1 MSQGLSWLIAAFIVW
16 ALTLVVALLSPPGRL
31 WWRQVCPVRVQI
43 LQSRRALKRARRA
56 RAAIV
61 KEAERLPER
70 LKRQWFKH
78 KEQAPVD
85 ALLEVSGV
93 GDATLDLLRKRGI
106 KRLDQ
111 VKTQKQLTHIK
122 GLGPH
127 KAKLLIRGRRQAELA
142 WEERLQRQYRDEIYP
157 KEHKAQVLDAQDQA
171 ATANTQLEV
180 IAQLEGIKL
189 PVGLWR
195 TRLLPSIFA
204 PVDVTAFAPYL
215 SSLDEALEALSL
227 SRAAKPSKKP
237 VKAAPNE
244 LDARIKRLEQ
254 RLGSR
259 DALWIHTLRE
269 AYEPFEFED
278 FVAGLWRAMGY
289 QVHVTPRSGDHG
301 ADVIV
306 SKGAARIAIE
316 CKRYAA
322 STSVGNDVVLRVV
335 AHKSDLDNPATHAMV
350 VTTGRYTPKA
360 VEAALKFGV
369 ELVGPDELVTLMRKA
384 NFTPDLSKL

>member
-1 MSQGLSWLIAAFIVW
+1 MSQGLSWLIAALIVW
-16 ALTLVVALLSPPGRL
+16 ALTLVVAFLSPPGRL
-31 WWRQVCPVRVQI
+31 WWRQVRPVRGKI
-43 LQSRRALKRARRA
+43 LQSRRALKRAHRA

-157 KEHKAQVLDAQDQA
+157 KEHKAQVLEAQNQA
-171 ATANTQLEV
+171 AIANTQLKV
-180 IAQLEGIKL
+180 IAQLDAFKL

-204 PVDVTAFAPYL
+204 PVDVTTFAPYL
-215 SSLDEALEALSL
+215 SSLDEALDALSL
-227 SRAAKPSKKP
+227 SRTSKPAKPAKSSSH
-237 VKAAPNE
+237 E
-244 LDARIKRLEQ
+244 LDARINRLEQ

>member
-1 MSQGLSWLIAAFIVW
+1 MSQGLSWLLAALIVW
-16 ALTLVVALLSPPGRL
+16 ALTLLIALASPPGRR
-31 WWRQVCPVRVQI
+31 WWRQVRPVRAQLI
-43 LQSRRALKRARRA
+43 QGRRALKRARASREA
-56 RAAIV
+56 LI
-61 KEAERLPER
+61 KEADQLPQQ
-70 LKRQWFKH
+70 LKRQWFKD
-78 KEQAPVD
+78 QGPAPVH

-111 VKTQKQLTHIK
+111 VKTQKQLMHIK

-127 KAKLLIRGRRQAELA
+127 KAKLLLKGRRQAELA
-142 WEERLQRQYRDEIYP
+142 WEERLQHQYRDEIYP
-157 KEHKAQVLDAQDQA
+157 KLHKAQVEQAQAQA
-171 ATANTQLEV
+171 QSAQAELEV
-180 IAQLEGIKL
+180 IAQVSAKALPAGI
-189 PVGLWR
+189 WR
-195 TRLLPSIFA
+195 TRLLPFIFS
-204 PVDVTAFAPYL
+204 PVELERYDPYL
-215 SSLDEALEALSL
+215 LSLDQALASLNLS
-227 SRAAKPSKKP
+227 KPSKPSKRAD
-237 VKAAPNE
+237 KAHGPDSERLA
-244 LDARIKRLEQ
+244 RLER

-350 VTTGRYTPKA
+350 VTTGRFTPKA
-360 VEAALKFGV
+360 VEAAAKFGV

>member
-1 MSQGLSWLIAAFIVW
+1 MSQGLSWLLAALIVW
-16 ALTLVVALLSPPGRL
+16 VMTSLIAVFSPPGRR
-31 WWRQVCPVRVQI
+31 WWRLVRPVRAQLI
-43 LQSRRALKRARRA
+43 QGRRALKRARRQRQA
-56 RAAIV
+56 LIKAA
-61 KEAERLPER
+61 EQLPQT
-70 LKRQWFKH
+70 LKRQWLKD
-78 KEQAPVD
+78 KEAAPVD

-127 KAKLLIRGRRQAELA
+127 KAKLLLKGRRQAELA
-142 WEERLQRQYRDEIYP
+142 WEERLQRQYRDELYP
-157 KEHKAQVLDAQDQA
+157 KLHKAQVEQAQAQAQA
-171 ATANTQLEV
+171 AQAELEL
-180 IAQLEGIKL
+180 IAQVSAQAL
-189 PVGLWR
+189 PVALWR
-195 TRLLPSIFA
+195 TRLLPSLFA
-204 PVDVTAFAPYL
+204 PVELERYEPYL
-215 SSLDEALEALSL
+215 LSLERALESL
-227 SRAAKPSKKP
+227 HLPTKAPKPSKP
-237 VKAAPNE
+237 SAGARDE
-244 LDARIKRLEQ
+244 LDARIARLER

-278 FVAGLWRAMGY
+278 FIAGLWRAMGY

-335 AHKSDLDNPATHAMV
+335 AHKSDLDHPATHAMV
-350 VTTGRYTPKA
+350 VTTGRFTPKA
-360 VEAALKFGV
+360 VEAAAKFGV
-369 ELVGPDELVTLMRKA
+369 ELIGPDELVTLMRKA